1 MLNQRAI
8 VSVNYVKIIIPPN
21 GGLFMKKNTTEKDVT
36 LLLKT
41 AEGQLKAVLSMYEN
55 HRYCVDITKQVLAV
69 QALLKK
75 ANNLILRNHMDH
87 CVKEAIDNKKP
98 EEKLKELSE
107 LMNLIQQ

>member
-1 MLNQRAI
+1 MLHQRAI

-98 EEKLKELSE
+98 VEKLKELSE
-107 LMNLIQQ
+107 LMDLIQQ

>member
-1 MLNQRAI
+1 
-8 VSVNYVKIIIPPN
+8 
-21 GGLFMKKNTTEKDVT
+21 MKKNTTEKDIG

-41 AEGQLKAVLSMYEN
+41 AEGQLKAILNMYEN

-75 ANNLILRNHMDH
+75 ANNLILRDHMNH
-87 CVKEAIDNKKP
+87 CVKDALSNKNP
-98 EEKLKELSE
+98 EEKLKELSD

>member
-21 GGLFMKKNTTEKDVT
+21 GVLFMKKNTTEKDVT

>member
-1 MLNQRAI
+1 MN
-8 VSVNYVKIIIPPN
+8 KIT
-21 GGLFMKKNTTEKDVT
+21 KQKDVM

-41 AEGQLKAVLSMYEN
+41 AEGQLKAILTMYQDQ
-55 HRYCVDITKQVLAV
+55 RYCVDITKQVLAL

-75 ANNLILRNHMDH
+75 ANNLILRDHMDH
-87 CVKEAIDNKKP
+87 CVKDALKNKKP

>member
-1 MLNQRAI
+1 
-8 VSVNYVKIIIPPN
+8 
-21 GGLFMKKNTTEKDVT
+21 MKNRTIEKNVT

-41 AEGQLKAVLSMYEN
+41 AEGQLKAILAMHEN
-55 HRYCVDITKQVLAV
+55 NRYCVDITKQILAL

-87 CVKEAIDNKKP
+87 CVKDALSNKKP
-98 EEKLKELSE
+98 QEKLKELSD

>member
-1 MLNQRAI
+1 MN
-8 VSVNYVKIIIPPN
+8 KIT
-21 GGLFMKKNTTEKDVT
+21 KQKDVM

-41 AEGQLKAVLSMYEN
+41 AEGQLKAILTMYQDQ
-55 HRYCVDITKQVLAV
+55 RYCVDITKQVLAL

-75 ANNLILRNHMDH
+75 ANNLILRDHMDH
-87 CVKEAIDNKKP
+87 CVKDALNNKKP

>member
-1 MLNQRAI
+1 MLHQRAI

>member
-1 MLNQRAI
+1 
-8 VSVNYVKIIIPPN
+8 
-21 GGLFMKKNTTEKDVT
+21 MKKNTSEKSVS

-41 AEGQLKAVLSMYEN
+41 AEGQLKAVLTMYEN

-87 CVKEAIDNKKP
+87 CVKEALDNKNP
-98 EEKLKELSE
+98 EEKLKELSD

>member
-1 MLNQRAI
+1 
-8 VSVNYVKIIIPPN
+8 
-21 GGLFMKKNTTEKDVT
+21 MKKNTTEKDVT

-98 EEKLKELSE
+98 VEKLKELSE
-107 LMNLIQQ
+107 LMDLIQQ

>member
-1 MLNQRAI
+1 MLHQRAI

-107 LMNLIQQ
+107 LMDLIQQ

>member
-1 MLNQRAI
+1 
-8 VSVNYVKIIIPPN
+8 
-21 GGLFMKKNTTEKDVT
+21 MKNRTIEKDVT

-41 AEGQLKAVLSMYEN
+41 AKGQLKAILSMHEN
-55 HRYCVDITKQVLAV
+55 NRYCVDITKQILAL

-87 CVKEAIDNKKP
+87 CVKDALSNKKP
-98 EEKLKELSE
+98 EEKLKELSD

>member
-1 MLNQRAI
+1 
-8 VSVNYVKIIIPPN
+8 
-21 GGLFMKKNTTEKDVT
+21 MKKRTNEQNIS

-41 AEGQLKAVLSMYEN
+41 AEGQLKAILTMHDNE
-55 HRYCVDITKQVLAV
+55 RYCVDITKQILAL

-75 ANNLILRNHMDH
+75 ANNLILRRHMDH
-87 CVKEAIDNKKP
+87 CVSDALKNKNP

>member
-1 MLNQRAI
+1 MLHQRAI
-8 VSVNYVKIIIPPN
+8 LNVNYVKIIIPPN
-21 GGLFMKKNTTEKDVT
+21 GGSFMKKNTTEKDVT

-75 ANNLILRNHMDH
+75 ANNLILRDHMDH

>member
-1 MLNQRAI
+1 
-8 VSVNYVKIIIPPN
+8 
-21 GGLFMKKNTTEKDVT
+21 MKKRTTEQDVT

-41 AEGQLKAVLSMYEN
+41 AKGQLKAVLTMYEDQ
-55 HRYCVDITKQVLAV
+55 RYCVDITKQVLAV

-87 CVKEAIDNKKP
+87 CVKDALSNKKP